1 MKENM
6 LTQTFSTGYKI
17 DSYKQVYI
25 LMIKEESP
33 KKQLNSIENIPDPG
47 SMNILTIQIFS
58 KVMYQQMMSI
68 KLNNIILV
76 LSQNLTY
83 RII

>member
-33 KKQLNSIENIPDPG
+33 KKQLNSIENIPDPE

-76 LSQNLTY
+76 LSQNSTY
-83 RII
+83 RIT

>member
-25 LMIKEESP
+25 LMIKEELP
-33 KKQLNSIENIPDPG
+33 KKQLNSIENIPDPE

-58 KVMYQQMMSI
+58 KVMCQQMMSI

-76 LSQNLTY
+76 LSQNSTY
-83 RII
+83 LIT